1 MKYLLFVVSLLL
13 VLISSGCGR
22 RCSGYG
28 GDSHGREIQFEY
40 KSIVFLRDSTDTI
53 RSLTYD
59 ILPGTYR
66 PNKREFPIFI
76 PHQKPA
82 VIHVNTDK
90 NNYSFRIIANLRFT
104 YYYDRECSEYD
115 VGAKIEDP
123 VIDSIQGGQVMR
135 VKSSHPRYP
144 NDIYNYQYIQ
154 TDSIL
159 LIP

>member
-1 MKYLLFVVSLLL
+1 MKNMLFMILAG
-13 VLISSGCGR
+13 ISFININCSR
-22 RCSGYG
+22 RCDYG
-28 GDSHGREIQFEY
+28 GPFTNVVQYEY

-66 PNKREFPIFI
+66 PNKREFPISI

-82 VIHVNTDK
+82 IIHVSTDK
-90 NNYSFRIIANLRFT
+90 NNYSFRIIANLKFI
-104 YYYDRECSEYD
+104 YYHDRECSEYD

-123 VIDSIQGGQVMR
+123 VIDSIQGGQITR
-135 VKSSHPRYP
+135 IKSSHPRYP
-144 NDIYNYQYIQ
+144 GSTYNYQYIE

-159 LIP
+159 LTQ

>member
-1 MKYLLFVVSLLL
+1 MKYLLFAVSLLL
-13 VLISSGCGR
+13 VLISSGCGS

-28 GDSHGREIQFEY
+28 DPYVRQLQYEY

-66 PNKREFPIFI
+66 PNKREFPISI

-90 NNYSFRIIANLRFT
+90 NNYSFRIIANLKFT

-159 LIP
+159 LIQ

>member
-1 MKYLLFVVSLLL
+1 MKNMLFMIL
-13 VLISSGCGR
+13 VGISFMNINCSS

-28 GDSHGREIQFEY
+28 GPIANTVSYEY

-66 PNKREFPIFI
+66 PNKREFPISI

-82 VIHVNTDK
+82 IIHVSTDK
-90 NNYSFRIIANLRFT
+90 NNYSFRIIANLKFI

-115 VGAKIEDP
+115 VGAKIEAP
-123 VIDSIQGGQVMR
+123 VIDSIQGGQITR
-135 VKSSHPRYP
+135 VKSSRPRYP
-144 NDIYNYQYIQ
+144 NDIYNYQYIE
-154 TDSIL
+154 TDSIIL
-159 LIP
+159 TQ

>member
-1 MKYLLFVVSLLL
+1 MKILLFSAFIG
-13 VLISSGCGR
+13 ISILFANCSG

-28 GDSHGREIQFEY
+28 DPYVRQLQYEY

-66 PNKREFPIFI
+66 PNKRESPIAI

-82 VIHVNTDK
+82 IIHVSTDK
-90 NNYSFRIIANLRFT
+90 NNYSFRIIANLKFT
-104 YYYDRECSEYD
+104 YYHDRECSEYD
-115 VGAKIEDP
+115 IGAKIEDP
-123 VIDSIQGGQVMR
+123 VIDSIQGGQITR

-144 NDIYNYQYIQ
+144 NDIYNYQYIE

-159 LIP
+159 LTQ